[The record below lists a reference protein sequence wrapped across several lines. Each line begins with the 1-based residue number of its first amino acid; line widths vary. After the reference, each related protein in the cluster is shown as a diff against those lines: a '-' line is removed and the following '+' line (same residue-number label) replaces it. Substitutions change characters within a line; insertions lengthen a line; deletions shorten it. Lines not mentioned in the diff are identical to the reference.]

1 MNMKREKE
9 WESKIE
15 ELLSKMST
23 EEKIG
28 QICQLYLTEKSAPQ
42 VAELAEKGLVGSVV
56 LTGTAF
62 AGNSTGTDIDR
73 DAMTTVQN
81 AALRSPSGIPI
92 LFGKDVIH
100 GYRTIFPI
108 PLAQA
113 ATFDAELVK
122 EAASRMAA
130 EASRSGIQWT
140 YAPMLDLARDARW
153 GRIIESFGEDPYL
166 ASVMARASVEGIQG
180 DDMSAD
186 DKIVA
191 CAKHFVG
198 YGAAEGGR
206 DYNKSE
212 ITDYTL
218 RNMYLPAFRTAV
230 DAGIQT
236 FMNNFGDIGGEPC
249 VFSKYLFRDILR
261 DEWGFDGFV
270 VSDWGSIA
278 NQTGKGTA
286 ETKRE
291 AAMRAFRAGIDMEMV
306 SRCYYENM
314 QELLDSGDIT
324 TEMLDDAV
332 RNILRVKLRA
342 GLFEKPC
349 LNLGELDIYREDDMA
364 FSKKIAEKCMV
375 LLKNDGNVLPLP
387 RDKKIFVTG
396 TYAYERRSI
405 LGNWCPGA
413 TDEKVNPFVDCM
425 KEVFGK
431 EQIMSTDVY
440 EIGYQYARQAD
451 YAVVAVGENWRETG
465 EGNSMAR
472 IELSER
478 ELELVKT
485 VRRVARKV
493 VVVVFAG
500 RPLALSELLPH
511 ADAILYAWHPG
522 TRGTDAAASILAGDA
537 SPEGRLPVSM
547 LRSTGQIPTYYNHPL
562 AQYHYREYRDEL
574 PTPLYP
580 FGYGLSYTEF
590 SYGEPT
596 LDVESL
602 SLSELMAGKTVKVK
616 VALKNTGDRDGV
628 ETVQVYVRDRF
639 AYKSR
644 PDIEL
649 KGYQKVSVE
658 KGGETVVEITLGK
671 NAFGYYPE
679 KDFVI
684 ETGDFDILVGP
695 HSEELKSVAF
705 NVKKG

>member
-1 MNMKREKE
+1 MNTKREE
-9 WESKIE
+9 WAEKIE
-15 ELLSKMST
+15 QLLSEMST
-23 EEKIG
+23 DEKIG
-28 QICQLYLTEKSAPQ
+28 QISQLYLTEKSAPV

-73 DAMTTVQN
+73 DAMIAVQN
-81 AALRSPSGIPI
+81 AALRSPSGIPV

-113 ATFDAELVK
+113 ATFDADLVK

-130 EASRSGIQWT
+130 EAARSGIQWT
-140 YAPMLDLARDARW
+140 FAPMLDLARDARW

-166 ASVMARASVEGIQG
+166 ASVMAKASVEGIQG

-186 DKIVA
+186 DKIIA

-198 YGAAEGGR
+198 YGAGEGGR

-218 RNMYLPAFRTAV
+218 RTMYLPAFRTAV

-236 FMNNFGDIGGEPC
+236 FMNNFADIGGEPC

-261 DEWGFDGFV
+261 TEWGFDGFV
-270 VSDWGSIA
+270 ISDWGSIEH
-278 NQTGKGTA
+278 QIGKGSA
-286 ETKRE
+286 EDKRE

-314 QELLDSGDIT
+314 HDLLDSGDIT
-324 TEMLDDAV
+324 QEMLDDAV
-332 RNILRVKLRA
+332 RNILRVKFRA

-375 LLKNDGNVLPLP
+375 LLKNEGNVLPLP

-413 TDEKVNPFVDCM
+413 TDEKVTPFVDCM
-425 KEVFGK
+425 KETFGK
-431 EQIMSTDVY
+431 AQIMSTDVY

-465 EGNSMAR
+465 EANSLSR
-472 IELSER
+472 IELSPR

-485 VRRVARKV
+485 VRRVAKKV
-493 VVVVFAG
+493 IVVVFAG

-522 TRGTDAAASILAGDA
+522 TRGTDAAAAILAGDA
-537 SPEGRLPVSM
+537 LPEGRLPVSM
-547 LRSTGQIPTYYNHPL
+547 LRSTGQIPTYYNHPR
-562 AQYHYREYRDEL
+562 AQFHYREYRDEL

-580 FGYGLSYTEF
+580 FGYGLTYTQF
-590 SYGEPT
+590 VYGEPT
-596 LDVESL
+596 LSTQSL
-602 SLSELMAGKTVKVK
+602 SLSELLSGKEIKVQ
-616 VALKNTGDRDGV
+616 VTLRNTGDRDGV
-628 ETVQVYVRDRF
+628 EAVQVYVRDKF
-639 AYKSR
+639 SYKTR
-644 PDIEL
+644 PDVEL
-649 KGYQKVSVE
+649 KGYKKVSVSVGCE
-658 KGGETVVEITLGK
+658 ETVEITLGK
-671 NAFGYYPE
+671 DAFGYYPE
-679 KDFVI
+679 KDFVV
-684 ETGDFDILVGP
+684 EPGDFDILVGP
-695 HSEELKSVAF
+695 HSEELQSVSF
-705 NVKKG
+705 TVTKN

>member
-1 MNMKREKE
+1 MSMVREKE
-9 WESKIE
+9 WENKIE
-15 ELLSKMST
+15 ELLSGMST

-28 QICQLYLTEKSAPQ
+28 QISQLYLTEKSAPQ

-73 DAMTTVQN
+73 DAMIAVQN

-166 ASVMARASVEGIQG
+166 ASVMAKASVEGIQG
-180 DDMSAD
+180 DDMFAE
-186 DKIVA
+186 DKLVA

-218 RNMYLPAFRTAV
+218 RNMYLPAFRAAV

-236 FMNNFGDIGGEPC
+236 FMNNFADIGGEPC

-261 DEWGFDGFV
+261 GEWGFDGFV
-270 VSDWGSIA
+270 VSDWGSIE
-278 NQTGKGTA
+278 NQTGKGAAKDT
-286 ETKRE
+286 RE
-291 AAMRAFRAGIDMEMV
+291 AAMRAFRAGIDMEMC

-314 QELLDSGDIT
+314 QGLLESGDVT
-324 TEMLDDAV
+324 MDMLDDAV
-332 RNILRVKLRA
+332 RNILRVKFRA
-342 GLFEKPC
+342 GLFEKPS

-387 RDKKIFVTG
+387 RDKKIFVMG
-396 TYAYERRSI
+396 SYAYERRSI

-431 EQIMSTDVY
+431 AQIMSTDVY
-440 EIGYQYARQAD
+440 EIGYQFARNAD

-465 EGNSMAR
+465 EANSMSR
-472 IELSER
+472 IELSPR

-485 VRRVARKV
+485 VRRVAKKV
-493 VVVVFAG
+493 IVVVFAG

-522 TRGTDAAASILAGDA
+522 TCGTDAAAAILAGDA
-537 SPEGRLPVSM
+537 APEGRLPVSM
-547 LRSTGQIPTYYNHPL
+547 LRSTGQIPTYYNHPR
-562 AQYHYREYRDEL
+562 AQWHYREYRDEL

-590 SYGEPT
+590 AYGEPM

-602 SLSELMAGKTVKVK
+602 SLSELMAGNTVNVR
-616 VALKNTGDRDGV
+616 VSVSNTGNRDGV
-628 ETVQVYVRDRF
+628 ETVQVYVRDK
-639 AYKSR
+639 ASYKTR

-649 KGYQKVSVE
+649 KGYKKVSISV
-658 KGGETVVEITLGK
+658 GGEETVEITLDK

-695 HSEELKSVAF
+695 HSENLQAVSFAVTKS
-705 NVKKG
+705 